1 MSRAASAAPDRR
13 GVREASC
20 RSDVPEY
27 SRTPRARRRGKIARL
42 SHHCLMAEERERH
55 GLLRFAVEEQQI
67 EEHDGTWLD
76 LCGQALDERG
86 ILRATPGDH
95 DLGTVIL
102 SPARYRATDRLG
114 CERRRR
120 RHGVVVRAARLAH
133 SRE

>member
-13 GVREASC
+13 GVRGASC

-27 SRTPRARRRGKIARL
+27 SRPPCPRRRGKIARL

-55 GLLRFAVEEQQI
+55 GFFRFAVEEQQI
-67 EEHDGTWLD
+67 EEHDGTWLG

-86 ILRATPGDH
+86 LLRATPGDH

-102 SPARYRATDRLG
+102 SPSCDRATDRLAR
-114 CERRRR
+114 ERRRPR
-120 RHGVVVRAARLAH
+120 RGGVV
-133 SRE
+133 